1 MARFVSTLPPPTATL
16 GRTTVAPGLPAAEG
30 DPYELVALEKLPFHE
45 RALSFAF
52 RTFRK
57 SIAVILLLA
66 TWEVL
71 PRLGVVNPVFL
82 PPFSKVLAAW
92 WTILQNGQLQTDFDA
107 SLYRILVGFGLAIVI
122 AVPLG
127 LLIAWYKPVQEF
139 VNPVLE
145 IFRNT
150 PSLALLPVLV
160 LILGIG
166 QTSKIVLVVF
176 SSTWPILLNTI
187 SGVRNVDPLLIKAAR
202 SMGLPPLRMFQ
213 KVVLPAAIPTIFT
226 GIRLAGSHAVLV
238 IIAAELVGANSG
250 LGFLVTYAQ
259 QNFMIPTMYAA
270 VITISA
276 LGLVFNKV
284 LVGIERYVCRWQPRA
299 TS

>member
-1 MARFVSTLPPPTATL
+1 
-16 GRTTVAPGLPAAEG
+16 
-30 DPYELVALEKLPFHE
+30 
-45 RALSFAF
+45 
-52 RTFRK
+52 
-57 SIAVILLLA
+57 LLA
-66 TWEVL
+66 IWEVI
-71 PRLGVVNPVFL
+71 PRIGLVNSVFL
-82 PPFSKVLAAW
+82 PPFSKVLQAW

-107 SLYRILVGFGLAIVI
+107 SIYRIFVGFGIAIVI

-127 LLIAWYKPVQEF
+127 LLIAWYRPVQEF
-139 VNPVLE
+139 LNPVLE

-150 PSLALLPVLV
+150 ASLALLPVLV

-166 QTSKIVLVVF
+166 QTSKIVLVVY

-187 SGVRNVDPLLIKAAR
+187 SGVRNVDPLLVKAAR
-202 SMGLPPLRMFQ
+202 SMGLSPFRMFQ

-276 LGLVFNKV
+276 LGLVFNKI
-284 LVGIERYVCRWQPRA
+284 LVTIERYVCRWQPTA